1 MSGKSAGTLAEKAD
15 RLKSIIRGYGRAAV
29 AFSGGADST
38 LLAVLCHDIL
48 GEGLLAVTAASPIH
62 CPDDLKNA
70 KASAR
75 RSGFE
80 HLVIETGELR
90 NRSFVANP
98 ADRCYHCKR
107 HIFSKIGKAVRKRG
121 IGTILDGTNAD
132 DLKTIRPGHRAAKEM
147 GVRSPL
153 AEAGLTKAEIRILLK
168 RRGLPNW
175 DKPAEACLATR
186 VPYGTRITAGVL
198 DTVRKAERALAGMG
212 FEAFRVRHHGDIARI
227 ELRPQDMA
235 MAVRNRRLVAKMIK
249 AAGYKFAAV
258 DLAGYQMGCFDA

>member
-1 MSGKSAGTLAEKAD
+1 MAVDAAGTLAEKVKK
-15 RLKSIIRGYGRAAV
+15 LKSIIRGYGRAAV

-38 LLAVLCHDIL
+38 LLAVVCHEVL
-48 GEGLLAVTAASPIH
+48 GEGFLAVTAASPIH

-75 RSGFE
+75 RTGFE

-90 NRSFVANP
+90 NKSFVANP

-107 HIFSKIGKAVRKRG
+107 HIFSNIRKAVRKRG

-132 DLKTIRPGHRAAKEM
+132 DLKTMRPGHRAAKKM

-153 AEAGLTKAEIRILLK
+153 AEAGLTKAEIRVLLR

-175 DKPAEACLATR
+175 ARPAEACLATR
-186 VPYGTRITAGVL
+186 VPYGTMITEAIL
-198 DTVRKAERALAGMG
+198 ERVRKAEKSLARMG
-212 FEAFRVRHHGDIARI
+212 FKSFRVRHHGDVARI
-227 ELRPQDMA
+227 ELQPEDLER
-235 MAVRNRRLVAKMIK
+235 AVERRRLIAERIR
-249 AAGYKFAAV
+249 AAGYRFATL